1 MAQRS
6 SSLAASLFGAAAGL
20 GAALPPITCAGG
32 ACASCLA
39 CVGFGGAAASLL
51 VVGLVC
57 RRLRGN
63 GAQTENASHN
73 YGAHRDSGPVRLA
86 PRLPTSTK
94 KP

>member
-1 MAQRS
+1 MAQRG

-39 CVGFGGAAASLL
+39 CVGVGGAAASVL
-51 VVGLVC
+51 VVGLVY

-63 GAQTENASHN
+63 GAQKENTSHN
-73 YGAHRDSGPVRLA
+73 HGARRDSGPVLPE
-86 PRLPTSTK
+86 PRLPAS
-94 KP
+94 PEEP